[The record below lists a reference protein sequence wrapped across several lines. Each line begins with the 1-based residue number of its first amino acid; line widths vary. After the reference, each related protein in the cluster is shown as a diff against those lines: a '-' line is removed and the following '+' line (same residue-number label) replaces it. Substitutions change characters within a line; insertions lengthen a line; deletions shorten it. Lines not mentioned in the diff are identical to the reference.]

1 MPQQKKV
8 LPVAITL
15 AVLVGIALGTL
26 GFYFL
31 MKSSSSSGANSE
43 TYTAAT
49 STTASS
55 ASTSPVTIA
64 GATTTTTT
72 VANTVT
78 TAAGT
83 TATQPVVTSS
93 WQTYTNYEL
102 GFSIKYPSD
111 ITPDDTSDPGT
122 VNFTIPASYFSTVMV
137 DSDSVSVAVSA
148 TCTPVTSFSD
158 APANSPDSASV
169 YPQTVVLG
177 GENGGNNGSNSGVN
191 SGVSFIENIQ
201 SDIGA
206 GNHGTRLIYDTNQ
219 NNSCYSIT
227 SSERGPNDAGLFGIN
242 DPTQIAET
250 DAAHAADAAHVEA
263 VMNAMIQSFTFVNTG
278 AGENEAFYS
287 PNMAGQAAGSG
298 SSASGS
304 SAGAAGNSSIA
315 ITTVSPIP
323 VSVGGNLT
331 ISGSGFSGHDTIVWI
346 SNGTVNGVL
355 WGGMPQSDSLITAT
369 IPPQACTQYV
379 GASGLACPSY
389 LIINPGIYTLTVS
402 NENGTTDPVYI
413 KVQ

>member
-1 MPQQKKV
+1 MSPQKKV
-8 LPVAITL
+8 LPVAVTL
-15 AVLVGIALGTL
+15 AVLAGIALGAL

-31 MKSSSSSGANSE
+31 MKSGSSSGANSE

-55 ASTSPVTIA
+55 ASTSPVTTA

-72 VANTVT
+72 AANTVT
-78 TAAGT
+78 
-83 TATQPVVTSS
+83 QPIATSS

-102 GFSIKYPSD
+102 GFSIQYPPD
-111 ITPDDTSDPGT
+111 VTADDTSDPGT
-122 VNFTIPASYFSTVMV
+122 VTFTFPATYFSTVMK
-137 DSDSVSVAVSA
+137 DSDNVSVTVSA

-158 APANSPDSASV
+158 APANSPDSASA

-177 GENGGNNGSNSGVN
+177 GAIGGSSGANGG
-191 SGVSFIENIQ
+191 GVSFTENIQ

-206 GNHGTRLIYDTNQ
+206 GNHGTRHIYDTNQ

-250 DAAHAADAAHVEA
+250 DAAHATDAAHVEA

-287 PNMAGQAAGSG
+287 PNMANGATA
-298 SSASGS
+298 S
-304 SAGAAGNSSIA
+304 SAGSAIA
-315 ITTVSPIP
+315 IATISPIP

-346 SNGTVNGVL
+346 SNGSVNGVL
-355 WGGMPQSDSLITAT
+355 WSGMPQSDSLITAT
-369 IPPQACTQYV
+369 VPSQACTQYV
-379 GASGLACPSY
+379 GASGLPCPSY

-402 NENGTTDPVYI
+402 NENGTTDQVYI

>member
-1 MPQQKKV
+1 MSQQKKV
-8 LPVAITL
+8 LPVAVTL
-15 AVLVGIALGTL
+15 AVLAGIALGAL

-31 MKSSSSSGANSE
+31 MKSTSSSGTNSE
-43 TYTAAT
+43 TYMAVT

-55 ASTSPVTIA
+55 TSTSPVTI
-64 GATTTTTT
+64 
-72 VANTVT
+72 
-78 TAAGT
+78 AAGT
-83 TATQPVVTSS
+83 TATQPIATSS

-102 GFSIKYPSD
+102 GFSIQYPPD
-111 ITPDDTSDPGT
+111 VTADDTSDPGT
-122 VNFTIPASYFSTVMV
+122 VNFTIPATYFSTVMK

-158 APANSPDSASV
+158 APANSPDSASA

-177 GENGGNNGSNSGVN
+177 G
-191 SGVSFIENIQ
+191 VSFTENIQ

-206 GNHGTRLIYDTNQ
+206 GNHGTRHIYETNQ

-227 SSERGPNDAGLFGIN
+227 SSERGPNDAGLFGIS
-242 DPTQIAET
+242 DPTQIAAVN
-250 DAAHAADAAHVEA
+250 AAHAADAAHVEA
-263 VMNAMIQSFTFVNTG
+263 VMNAMIQSFAFVNTG

-298 SSASGS
+298 GSASGS
-304 SAGAAGNSSIA
+304 SAGAAGNGSITIA
-315 ITTVSPIP
+315 TVSPIP

-355 WGGMPQSDSLITAT
+355 WGGMPQGDSLITAT
-369 IPPQACTQYV
+369 VPPQACTQYV
-379 GASGLACPSY
+379 GASGMACPSY
-389 LIINPGIYTLTVS
+389 LIINPGIYTLSVS

>member
-15 AVLVGIALGTL
+15 AVLVGIALGAL

-55 ASTSPVTIA
+55 VTTA
-64 GATTTTTT
+64 GATTTTTAADT
-72 VANTVT
+72 VNANTG
-78 TAAGT
+78 TAANAAT
-83 TATQPVVTSS
+83 TIATSS

-102 GFSIKYPSD
+102 GFSIQYPPD

-158 APANSPDSASV
+158 APANSANSASA

-177 GENGGNNGSNSGVN
+177 GENGGNNGSNSGIN
-191 SGVSFIENIQ
+191 SGVSFTENIQ

-206 GNHGTRLIYDTNQ
+206 GNHGVRHIYETNQ

-298 SSASGS
+298 GSASGS
-304 SAGAAGNSSIA
+304 SAGAAGNGNIA
-315 ITTVSPIP
+315 IATVSPIP

-369 IPPQACTQYV
+369 VSPQACTQYV

-389 LIINPGIYTLTVS
+389 LIISPGIYTLTVS